1 VSKSTITVHDLWVI
15 SKAAAETKEE
25 EQKVDYKNL
34 PSAAKCPYWLR
45 CREAF
50 LELAHRE
57 GILDRM
63 KQYMVADAPVFL
75 NPKPGRQVRIKGLQ
89 SELNGKTGNIIQVD
103 DDNMYCVVKV
113 SGMKEVV
120 RLAVTN
126 LVGDEDKC
134 FCKDCHAS
142 RGDIDVY
149 TRGDPGKDF
158 VLPVGF
164 ARLALQI
171 HDTPDVQ
178 ETAFAKWHVCYHGTK
193 HGSILQILK
202 QGKLLKPGDP
212 TYTGRT
218 IGVRPGHFEEA
229 HGRKNLHTK
238 AEEHFDPTKNIFFSP
253 SIKYCDYGNVY
264 MSNFESSRGK
274 HYRFA
279 FQVRLQSGQYEI
291 GQETVGAGD
300 TLIDDNVP
308 NSSIEWYSHNAL
320 HLLTGLLIREV

>member
-1 VSKSTITVHDLWVI
+1 ML
-15 SKAAAETKEE
+15 
-25 EQKVDYKNL
+25 
-34 PSAAKCPYWLR
+34 
-45 CREAF
+45 
-50 LELAHRE
+50 
-57 GILDRM
+57 
-63 KQYMVADAPVFL
+63 L

-89 SELNGKTGNIIQVD
+89 NELNGKTGKIIRLD
-103 DDNMYCVVKV
+103 DDKMHWVVEV

-120 RLAVTN
+120 RLAATN
-126 LVGDEDKC
+126 LVGDEDIC
-134 FCKDCHAS
+134 FCKACHAS
-142 RGDIDVY
+142 RGDKDVY
-149 TRGDPGKDF
+149 KRGDPPEHF

-171 HDTPDVQ
+171 HDTPHVQ

-218 IGVRPGHFEEA
+218 IEVRPGHIEKARARE
-229 HGRKNLHTK
+229 NLHTK
-238 AEEHFDPTKNIFFSP
+238 AQEDFDPTKNIFFSP
-253 SIKYCDYGNVY
+253 SIKYCDYGNIY
-264 MSNFESSRGK
+264 MDNFVSSRKK

-300 TLIDDNVP
+300 TLIHDKVP
-308 NSSIEWYSHNAL
+308 NSSIEWYTHNGL
-320 HLLTGLLIREV
+320 SHLLTGLLIREV